1 MSDRPTTS
9 GNLSRRAYLLTATA
23 SGVALLAGCLGGG
36 GETTVPDPVDIEDD
50 QACDQCDMR
59 ITMHPGPVGQAYYL
73 DDTPEDLPD
82 DREDGH
88 ARFCSS
94 SCTYVYTLERDPSPA
109 GIYTTD
115 YATVDYTVQTDAGT
129 PVIDAHF
136 EADAFAD
143 VEELTYVVDSDVEG
157 AMGGSLIGFSESA
170 DAEAFR
176 DEYGGELVEHGDVTL
191 ELVRGL

>member
-1 MSDRPTTS
+1 MSDRPIHT
-9 GNLSRRAYLLTATA
+9 GDRSRRAYLVTATA
-23 SGVALLAGCLGGG
+23 SGVAFLAGCLGGG

-59 ITMHPGPVGQAYYL
+59 IAMHPGPVGQAYYL
-73 DDTPEDLPD
+73 DDTPDELPD

-94 SCTYVYTLERDPSPA
+94 WCTYVYTLERDPSPA

-115 YATVDYTVQTDAGT
+115 YSTVDYTVQTDAGT
-129 PVIDAHF
+129 AVIDAHF
-136 EADAFAD
+136 GADAFAD
-143 VEELTYVVDSDVEG
+143 VDDLTYVVDSDVEG

-170 DAEAFR
+170 DAEAFS